1 MEQTI
6 TINFRAKLK
15 PVKPVNDEMTLC
27 KCYIMALGKNAN
39 RSDIPQEA
47 ADDALATLYNIPVV
61 GRLFT
66 DEDGKICMGGHDMEL
81 EQGEDGK
88 YRFRVLTVPYGVVPV
103 QDNVHYEEV
112 TEETGTT
119 GIYQVANIILW
130 TGRYPEL
137 LDAKYGEEI
146 YFNQSMEI
154 KPLETETDKDGYTC
168 IKKFKYSALCLLGK
182 SDEPGKNVAPCFP
195 SARVEPYA
203 FAYSEGWYRLA
214 EEFKNKLYAEQ
225 TKNCFGSKGGKEL
238 VNMEAILQE
247 FGIESAESLP
257 FEIMDGMTESE
268 LREKLKEMLVSSQS
282 EDSVGTASFGGKQT
296 PEKEETAPQ
305 QPENKKLPFELTSEE
320 TRKALCD
327 ALASMRECSEV
338 SYRDYWLCDFD
349 GKFAYVGYC
358 FAQEEGSAS
367 GYARFGYEKT
377 DDGVRIDPDS
387 FEKVRLVWLTLDEAQ
402 KLDKDR
408 EELAALSAYKQR
420 REEEDRRQAYAA
432 VLTEFSDLS
441 DEEEYKSVAGNALQ
455 FESSE
460 ALREKL
466 YAIRGKTG
474 KYQVKRSLSNVK
486 IPVGANYSAKG
497 ENEEQIF
504 FAKYLPEA
512 MKNE

>member
-39 RSDIPQEA
+39 RSEIPQEA
-47 ADDALATLYNIPVV
+47 ADDALSTLYNIPVV

-112 TEETGTT
+112 TEGDGTT
-119 GIYQVANIILW
+119 GVYQVADIILW

-154 KPLETETDKDGYTC
+154 KPLETETDKDGYTR

-195 SARVEPYA
+195 SARVEPYV
-203 FAYSEGWYRLA
+203 FAYSEEWYRLA

-225 TKNCFGSKGGKEL
+225 TKNCSGSKGGKEL
-238 VNMEAILQE
+238 VNIEAILQE
-247 FGIESAESLP
+247 FDIESAESLP
-257 FEIMDGMTESE
+257 FEITDGMTESE
-268 LREKLKEMLVSSQS
+268 LRENIKAMQKGEA
-282 EDSVGTASFGGKQT
+282 GASFQAEQT
-296 PEKEETAPQ
+296 PDKRAEE
-305 QPENKKLPFELTSEE
+305 KKLPFELTSEE

-327 ALASMRECSEV
+327 ALASMRECSDV

-349 GKFAYVGYC
+349 GKFVYVGYF

-367 GYARFGYEKT
+367 GYARFGYIKT
-377 DDGVRIDPDS
+377 DDGVRIDSDS

-408 EELAALSAYKQR
+408 EELAVLSAYKQR

-432 VLTEFSDLS
+432 VLTEFMDLS
-441 DEEEYKSVAGNALQ
+441 DVEEYKTVAGNALQ

-474 KYQVKRSLSNVK
+474 KFQAKRSLSDVK
-486 IPVGANYSAKG
+486 IPVGANHSAEG